1 MNEVGS
7 PGPAPSARGDAG
19 VGERETSAPGAPPQH
34 QHAPLGPIRRHRIPA
49 PASASTPL
57 AGSEPL
63 IDAHAHFLHGLGPRA
78 EWAEVNAARLR
89 AGERIGITWH
99 VSSVLGSWGRTSPT
113 YFASPADVTSGND
126 AQYAV
131 VEAHPSRVRAWVHV
145 NPNHTAH
152 AIAEIRRGVARGAV
166 GLKLSASRRADDPL
180 LDPVIEEAARHGLPV
195 LHHVW
200 QHRRRDWGGQEA
212 SDAIELGR
220 LAARHPTVTFLLA
233 HIGGGGDWAHT
244 NPAVRDLPNVMLDLS
259 GSGADRGMLDEA
271 LAAVGA
277 RRLVWGADLTLCTGL
292 AKLRA
297 LDVIG
302 LSASDMADIR
312 WRNAVRMFPA
322 GSFPGLSA

>member
-1 MNEVGS
+1 MSDARG
-7 PGPAPSARGDAG
+7 GPAPGAHEVAGSGRDARATGG
-19 VGERETSAPGAPPQH
+19 PPQE
-34 QHAPLGPIRRHRIPA
+34 QSAERGALRRHRIPA
-49 PASASTPL
+49 PATGDAPL
-57 AGSEPL
+57 AGTEPL
-63 IDAHAHFLHGLGPRA
+63 IDAHAHFLCDVGPRA
-78 EWAEVNAARLR
+78 DAAAVDAARLR

-131 VEAHPSRVRAWVHV
+131 VDAHPSRVRAWLHV
-145 NPNHTAH
+145 NPNHTQH
-152 AIAEIRRGVARGAV
+152 AIAEIRRGVARGAI
-166 GLKLSASRRADDPL
+166 GLKLSASRRADDRL
-180 LDPVIEEAARHGLPV
+180 LDPVIEEAARHRLPV
-195 LHHVW
+195 LHHIW

-212 SDAIELGR
+212 SDAVELGR

-259 GSGADRGMLDEA
+259 GSGVDRGMLDEA

-297 LDVIG
+297 LEVIG
-302 LSASDMADIR
+302 LSPSETSDVR
-312 WRNAVRMFPA
+312 WRNAVRMFPP